1 MIFNL
6 CIRAPN
12 PNKPLN
18 RKKLKK
24 REIGGG
30 KRWDREKWPMAEET

>member
-18 RKKLKK
+18 RKKLIKK
-24 REIGGG
+24 ERGG
-30 KRWDREKWPMAEET
+30 KRWDKEKWPMTEET